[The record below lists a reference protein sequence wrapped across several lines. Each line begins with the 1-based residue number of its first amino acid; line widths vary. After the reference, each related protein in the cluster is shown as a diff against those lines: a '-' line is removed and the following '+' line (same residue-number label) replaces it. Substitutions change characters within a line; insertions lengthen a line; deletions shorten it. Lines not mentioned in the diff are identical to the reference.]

1 MKIKNLEYFID
12 KICTIFTVSCNRNFK
27 EENPATYPQPVFHY
41 FVGKILD
48 IDDKGILLQQWNSDK
63 KLRSFFFLDHV
74 ISISEEELLNPQN
87 PEDAKIIDQYKKIN
101 EKMSGEAQK
110 KYEDLK
116 NKQNEDIVI
125 GENLNIDQLSSLSEK
140 IKNG

>member
-1 MKIKNLEYFID
+1 
-12 KICTIFTVSCNRNFK
+12 
-27 EENPATYPQPVFHY
+27 
-41 FVGKILD
+41 
-48 IDDKGILLQQWNSDK
+48 
-63 KLRSFFFLDHV
+63 
-74 ISISEEELLNPQN
+74 
-87 PEDAKIIDQYKKIN
+87 
-101 EKMSGEAQK
+101 MSGEAQK